1 MQPAQRSTRAKGALP
16 GYAGGGMIGA
26 FKRAIG
32 LEQDTP
38 ERAAYKAQ
46 AKAAREAQTTPAPK
60 ADNQAI
66 TDYAGMSAMQ
76 RREKEAGFKEG
87 GPVKGPGTTT
97 SDSIPIMAS
106 NGEFMIKASA
116 VKAIGLKTLEAL
128 NAMGDTPAKSQ
139 KPAGAIQKL
148 AGGGPVKGLFP
159 YNQPETDI
167 YKDVGLSSEPSA
179 PAAPLDA
186 QAAADQATAS
196 KFLGG
201 ALDVNNRV
209 GASIADI
216 ASMVPRGL
224 AGAYDSA
231 VIRPIRAMGGNLD
244 YVSPKLTPDG
254 ADPASMTPFYDNIRK
269 QDAATAQTPTQQATS
284 TTAAN
289 QAPITENAV
298 VRNAMAAGAPRP
310 ASPVTTGATGA
321 GAVRRVGNSYSGEN
335 VSGDISLTDG
345 QGNPIKRGGT
355 VSSLD
360 TSAGYAQDLKDLAR
374 IEEGKKATEA
384 NLQAQAT
391 YAENKVLEQ
400 KALAGNR
407 NAEKILAQRTND
419 STTRRG
425 QDATATNQT
434 ATQRLAENR
443 FGLDSANAELENK
456 AKNMVLTAQTAFM
469 NAKTPEEKQS
479 ALATLAGLSGKESA
493 QKAQYA
499 YAPGGQMI
507 DPVTGQTVTQPG
519 VIFNQYT
526 GETTQPGQKQALPK
540 GMVKQVGTAN
550 GKPVYEDAN
559 GKRYQ

>member
-1 MQPAQRSTRAKGALP
+1 M
-16 GYAGGGMIGA
+16 
-26 FKRAIG
+26 
-32 LEQDTP
+32 
-38 ERAAYKAQ
+38 
-46 AKAAREAQTTPAPK
+46 
-60 ADNQAI
+60 
-66 TDYAGMSAMQ
+66 
-76 RREKEAGFKEG
+76 
-87 GPVKGPGTTT
+87 
-97 SDSIPIMAS
+97 
-106 NGEFMIKASA
+106 
-116 VKAIGLKTLEAL
+116 
-128 NAMGDTPAKSQ
+128 
-139 KPAGAIQKL
+139 
-148 AGGGPVKGLFP
+148 
-159 YNQPETDI
+159 
-167 YKDVGLSSEPSA
+167 
-179 PAAPLDA
+179 
-186 QAAADQATAS
+186 
-196 KFLGG
+196 
-201 ALDVNNRV
+201 
-209 GASIADI
+209 
-216 ASMVPRGL
+216 
-224 AGAYDSA
+224 
-231 VIRPIRAMGGNLD
+231 
-244 YVSPKLTPDG
+244 
-254 ADPASMTPFYDNIRK
+254 
-269 QDAATAQTPTQQATS
+269 
-284 TTAAN
+284 
-289 QAPITENAV
+289 
-298 VRNAMAAGAPRP
+298 
-310 ASPVTTGATGA
+310 
-321 GAVRRVGNSYSGEN
+321 
-335 VSGDISLTDG
+335 SGDISLTDG
-345 QGNPIKRGGT
+345 QGKPIKRGGT

-425 QDATATNQT
+425 QDQDVANRG